1 MAKVDLA
8 FSLMSQQA
16 IPADHGYVLYGALS
30 RNMPSLHTSNGIGVH
45 PVRGQQ
51 IGDRRLSLT
60 SHSRLVLRIDTD
72 DISQILPLA
81 GKQLDVLGAVLRVG
95 VPQVWSLRFAPA
107 LRSRLVTI
115 KLPDGIE
122 PESFEQAI
130 RRQLNAMN
138 VSTEVIV
145 TIGKRRTLRIKD
157 KEVVGYEVI
166 LEGLTAEESL
176 DVLEI
181 GIGGRRH
188 MGCGVFVALR

>member
-81 GKQLDVLGAVLRVG
+81 SHLL
-95 VPQVWSLRFAPA
+95 
-107 LRSRLVTI
+107 
-115 KLPDGIE
+115 
-122 PESFEQAI
+122 
-130 RRQLNAMN
+130 
-138 VSTEVIV
+138 
-145 TIGKRRTLRIKD
+145 
-157 KEVVGYEVI
+157 
-166 LEGLTAEESL
+166 
-176 DVLEI
+176 
-181 GIGGRRH
+181 
-188 MGCGVFVALR
+188 